1 MTEPME
7 PETSRIALPPA
18 SGPMTTGQQV
28 LRNEVAYF
36 RVSDASCPVH
46 PPSAGTLRSAA
57 GLCLHSSSGNSR
69 YM

>member
-18 SGPMTTGQQV
+18 SGSMTTGQQV

-36 RVSDASCPVH
+36 RVSDAACPVH
-46 PPSAGTLRSAA
+46 RRQQAR
-57 GLCLHSSSGNSR
+57 
-69 YM
+69 